1 MSIPMDA
8 ICLQCVLRRNIET
21 AEKLGDPEKVTEFAR
36 RLIRLM
42 ADAPDW
48 ACSCYLGPQVE
59 ELLRELFHV
68 ERDRYLLEKERSN
81 RFILERM
88 DQVRAT
94 AESAKD
100 TVLAALKLSILGNYL
115 DFSALGDK
123 VDFRELDKMLESAL
137 EMELPEDVYSRFCH
151 DLEGAGKLLYVTDNA
166 GEIGFD
172 RILAEELHRK
182 YPNLEIT
189 FCVRGFPAVN
199 DATRED
205 AAAVGIPFPVM
216 DSGSPIAGTHLEVL
230 PADRLEAFR
239 EADVILAK
247 GMGNIESMHG
257 CGLNVYYAFLIK
269 CQRFVTLFGKPM
281 MTPMF
286 IGER

>member
-8 ICLQCVLRRNIET
+8 MCLQCVLRRNIKT

-42 ADAPDW
+42 ADVPDW

-68 ERDRYLLEKERSN
+68 EEDRYILEKERSN

-88 DQVRAT
+88 DQVRAI
-94 AESAKD
+94 AESAED
-100 TVLAALKLSILGNYL
+100 PVLASLKLSILGNYL

-137 EMELPEDVYSRFCH
+137 EMDLSGEVYRRFCH
-151 DLEGAGKLLYVTDNA
+151 DLESAGKLLYVTDNA

-172 RILAEELHRK
+172 RVLAEELHRK

-205 AAAVGIPFPVM
+205 AAAVGISFPVM

-230 PADRLEAFR
+230 PDDRLEAFR

-269 CQRFVTLFGKPM
+269 CERFVALFGKPM

-286 IGER
+286 MAER

>member
-137 EMELPEDVYSRFCH
+137 EMELPGDVYSRFCH

-269 CQRFVTLFGKPM
+269 CQRFVTLFGKLM

>member
-1 MSIPMDA
+1 M
-8 ICLQCVLRRNIET
+8 
-21 AEKLGDPEKVTEFAR
+21 
-36 RLIRLM
+36 
-42 ADAPDW
+42 
-48 ACSCYLGPQVE
+48 
-59 ELLRELFHV
+59 
-68 ERDRYLLEKERSN
+68 
-81 RFILERM
+81 
-88 DQVRAT
+88 
-94 AESAKD
+94 
-100 TVLAALKLSILGNYL
+100 
-115 DFSALGDK
+115 
-123 VDFRELDKMLESAL
+123 
-137 EMELPEDVYSRFCH
+137 
-151 DLEGAGKLLYVTDNA
+151 
-166 GEIGFD
+166 
-172 RILAEELHRK
+172 
-182 YPNLEIT
+182 
-189 FCVRGFPAVN
+189 N